1 MVQEKYALSDAK
13 DLGGELENRMMLD
26 LLPDRE
32 PPDTSVAC
40 LQAALM
46 VDAMGRALF
55 AAERPSFRNLSADK
69 VVGKDWRE
77 LFAEFDEIEIE
88 SEPEPDTFFFRAPDE
103 DGAIYRVRKLCA
115 APIPGTAGGYFIL
128 IEAVADPAA
137 VQELIYREKMVALGQ
152 IAAGVAHEVNNPL
165 TTISGWIQI
174 MLSQADENDKRRAPL
189 KLMSQE
195 TSRIANII
203 HHLLTFGRR
212 TPSQEEPVAVNGL
225 LSDVL
230 ALVGY
235 QIRGDDIEIVTDLC
249 PGLPCV
255 TGDANQLKQVFLN
268 IIVNA
273 RQAMPDGGVLTIRT
287 RVGADGA
294 VEASLSDTGCGMSP
308 EIEQRVF
315 EPFYTTKG
323 DTGGSGI
330 GLFLCRNIVK
340 DHGGTLS
347 VASRPGE
354 GSTFIITLP
363 AASAETVSG
372 AGAAADMPHRAHDD
386 SDVVAGAQAG
396 SE

>member
-1 MVQEKYALSDAK
+1 MQEKYALPNAREPGD
-13 DLGGELENRMMLD
+13 ELENRMMTD

-32 PPDTSVAC
+32 LPDTSVVY

-46 VDAMGRALF
+46 VDGTERALF
-55 AAERPSFRNLSADK
+55 AAERPSFRDLSADK
-69 VVGKDWRE
+69 IVGKDWRE
-77 LFAEFDEIEIE
+77 LFAEFEEIEIE
-88 SEPEPDTFFFRAPDE
+88 SEPAPDTFFFRSPDE
-103 DGAIYRVRKLCA
+103 DGAVYRVRKFRA
-115 APIPGTAGGYFIL
+115 TTIPGTASGHFIL
-128 IEAVADPAA
+128 IEAVGDPAA

-174 MLSQADENDKRRAPL
+174 MLSQADENDKRQAPL
-189 KLMSQE
+189 RLISQE

-212 TPSQEEPVAVNGL
+212 TPSQEELVDVNNL

-235 QIRGDDIEIVTDLC
+235 QMRSDDIEIISDLRRD
-249 PGLPCV
+249 LPCV

-273 RQAMPDGGVLTIRT
+273 RQAMPDGGVLTMRT
-287 RVGADGA
+287 RVGSDGG
-294 VEASLSDTGCGMSP
+294 VETSLSDTGCGMST
-308 EIEQRVF
+308 EVAQRVF
-315 EPFYTTKG
+315 DPFYTTKG

-340 DHGGTLS
+340 DHGGTLTVS
-347 VASRPGE
+347 SRPGE

-363 AASAETVSG
+363 AVHAETAPR
-372 AGAAADMPHRAHDD
+372 AGTAANMPRRAYDA
-386 SDVVAGAQAG
+386 SDGVAGAQA
-396 SE
+396 STE